1 MPGPTRRSATL
12 AGGVIAAA
20 LLTAPVSA
28 PPAEAGTC
36 AASTTCPTT
45 VTFTVTAPDSL
56 TISVPNGPV
65 NIGSN
70 TPGNQITGQLG
81 TVTVSDQRAA
91 LTATWTATVSATSF
105 TTGTGTA
112 AETIPASSVA
122 YWSGPATATTG
133 TGTFVPGQANAAAA
147 VTLDQ
152 PRTAFSKTTGSGDNS
167 ASWNPTLIVTIPA
180 QAVAGLYTG
189 TINHQVA

>member
-1 MPGPTRRSATL
+1 MPYEHRLGAVP
-12 AGGVIAAA
+12 AGALIAAA
-20 LLTAPVSA
+20 LLTAPALA
-28 PPAEAGTC
+28 PPAKAGTC
-36 AASTTCPTT
+36 PASTTCPST
-45 VTFTVTAPDSL
+45 VTFAVTAPDSL

-91 LTATWTATVSATSF
+91 LTATWTATVSATGF
-105 TTGTGTA
+105 TTGSGTA
-112 AETIPASSVA
+112 AETIPATGIA
-122 YWSGPATATTG
+122 YWSGPATAT

-167 ASWNPTLIVTIPA
+167 AAWNPTLIVTIPA

-189 TINHQVA
+189 VVNHQVA